1 MIHDL
6 HAAKLSHNFNMTTL
20 YNYFR
25 SSAAYRVRI
34 ALNLKGVAYE
44 NVFVHLTRGGGE
56 QFSDAYRA
64 KNPQQLIPALSEGH
78 DTLTQSLAILEYLEE
93 KYPQTPLLPAP
104 HLFVERARVRALAL
118 AIACDIHPLNNLRVL
133 KYLTK
138 NLSITED
145 QKSAWISRWITE
157 GFTAIEAQL
166 AQSHHTGVFCH
177 GDAPTFADCCL
188 VPQVFSARR
197 FNVDLAPFPTIV
209 RIDTACNALSA
220 FAAAHPK
227 QQADFEA

>member
-1 MIHDL
+1 
-6 HAAKLSHNFNMTTL
+6 MTTL

-34 ALNLKGVAYE
+34 ALNLKGIAYE

-56 QFSDAYRA
+56 QFGETYRA
-64 KNPQQLIPALSEGH
+64 KNPQQLIPVLSEGD
-78 DTLTQSLAILEYLEE
+78 DTLTQSLAIMEYLEE
-93 KYPQTPLLPAP
+93 KYPQTPLMPAP

-138 NLSITED
+138 NLGVTEE
-145 QKSAWISRWITE
+145 QKSVWISRWITE

-166 AQSHHTGVFCH
+166 AHSSHTDAFCH
-177 GDAPTFADCCL
+177 GDTPTVADCCL

-197 FNVDLAPFPTIV
+197 FSVDLAAYPTIL
-209 RIDTACNALSA
+209 RIDAACNALSA

-227 QQADFEA
+227 QQPDFEA